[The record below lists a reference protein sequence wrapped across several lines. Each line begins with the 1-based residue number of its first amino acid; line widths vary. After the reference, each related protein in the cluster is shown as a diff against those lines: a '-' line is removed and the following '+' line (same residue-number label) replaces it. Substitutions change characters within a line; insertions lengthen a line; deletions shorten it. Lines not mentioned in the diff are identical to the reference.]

1 MPNSTTKNRKAST
14 AHRRRATK
22 SKPTTDRYQ
31 LQAQR
36 FIKLYFGRDTPAFVR
51 DLLQSWLTQLE
62 SRTQVFFNHREIA
75 EVALPLMLRKAERM
89 GIDVENPESSLCID
103 ALHESTTLNE
113 SQAEYEP
120 PSVAEGLVNE
130 LEADAEAIARIIN
143 SPRTPERIKGALS
156 NALLEVTDGFNFAP
170 DVIRAQY
177 SLAVLN
183 DLRAQGNK
191 QSSGD

>member
-1 MPNSTTKNRKAST
+1 MRKDSTSKRQRAPKKT
-14 AHRRRATK
+14 A
-22 SKPTTDRYQ
+22 PTTDRYQ

-120 PSVAEGLVNE
+120 PSVAERLVSE

-156 NALLEVTDGFNFAP
+156 DALLEVTDGFNFAP

-183 DLRAQGNK
+183 DLRAQGNR
-191 QSSGD
+191 QLSGE

>member
-1 MPNSTTKNRKAST
+1 MRKDSTPK
-14 AHRRRATK
+14 RRRAPKKTT
-22 SKPTTDRYQ
+22 TTDRHQ
-31 LQAQR
+31 QQAQR
-36 FIKLYFGRDTPAFVR
+36 FIKLYFGRETPAFVR
-51 DLLQSWLTQLE
+51 DLLSSWLTRME
-62 SRTQVFFNHREIA
+62 SATQVFFNHKEIA
-75 EVALPLMLRKAERM
+75 EVALPLMLRKAEQM
-89 GIDVENPESSLCID
+89 GIDVESPDSSLCID
-103 ALHESTTLNE
+103 ALHESLTLNE

-120 PSVAEGLVNE
+120 PSDRERLINE

-156 NALLEVTDGFNFAP
+156 DALLEVTDAFNLAP

-183 DLRAQGNK
+183 DLRTQGNK